1 MIALTASHEFHA
13 AARRATDPVPPEST
27 ATVLLLE
34 DEPAISRMLVR
45 LFAQSGMR
53 TVVAENRVNS
63 LELLARSPDAFALVF
78 VDCHAP
84 SFDHAEFCHQVR
96 IVHPQV
102 PVLVATGA
110 IQPNDVTVREGL
122 TVLVPRPYLP
132 TDLVWTARQLLGRM
146 TG

>member
-1 MIALTASHEFHA
+1 MIALTASHDFHA
-13 AARRATDPVPPEST
+13 VANRAAPPELPESA

-53 TVVAENRVNS
+53 TVVAEDRATG
-63 LELLARSPDAFALVF
+63 LALLARTPAIFALVF

-84 SFDHAEFCHQVR
+84 SFDHADFCHQVR
-96 IVHPQV
+96 AVHPQV

-110 IQPNDVTVREGL
+110 VQPAGAAVREGL

-132 TDLVWTARQLLGRM
+132 TDLVWTARQLLGRSVA
-146 TG
+146 